1 MSAHTRQQA
10 ARSAQRTTLI
20 GILLNGTLAAVKA
33 VAGVLGNSYAL
44 VADAIES
51 FSDVLAS
58 AIVWV
63 GLRIAASPPTERHPY
78 GKGRAEAIA
87 AVVVSLALFGAA
99 AAIAISSVREI
110 RTPHH
115 APAPFTLLVLVL
127 VVLVKEGLFRYA
139 FRVGDSLDS
148 TAVKTD
154 AWHHRSDAV
163 TSLAAFIGISIALAM
178 GPGYESAD
186 DWAALI
192 ASGIIAFNAY
202 HLIRPALS
210 ELTDVAPNA
219 ELVRQVR
226 AIAEQ
231 VPDVHGT
238 HRCWVRKLGFD
249 HYVELDVLVD
259 GDLSVREGH
268 DIAHRV
274 HEAIRDA
281 LPMVT
286 RVMVHVEPMDQYG
299 RHKLDWEA

>member
-1 MSAHTRQQA
+1 MSALTRQQA

-20 GILLNGTLAAVKA
+20 GIVLNGTLTAVKA
-33 VAGVLGNSYAL
+33 VAGILGNSYAL

-231 VPDVHGT
+231 VSDVHGT

-286 RVMVHVEPMDQYG
+286 RVMVHVEPVDQYG

>member
-1 MSAHTRQQA
+1 MSALTRQQA

-20 GILLNGTLAAVKA
+20 GIVLNGTLAAVKA
-33 VAGVLGNSYAL
+33 VAGILGNSYAL

-139 FRVGDSLDS
+139 FRVGDTLDS

-231 VPDVHGT
+231 VSDVHGT

-286 RVMVHVEPMDQYG
+286 RVMVHVEPVDQYG

>member
-1 MSAHTRQQA
+1 MSALTRQEA

-20 GILLNGTLAAVKA
+20 GIVLNGSLAAVKA
-33 VAGVLGNSYAL
+33 IAGIVGNSYAL

-58 AIVWV
+58 VIVWV
-63 GLRIAASPPTERHPY
+63 GLRIAASPPTERHPF

-87 AVVVSLALFGAA
+87 AVIVSLALFGAA

-139 FRVGDSLDS
+139 FRVGDTLDS

-163 TSLAAFIGISIALAM
+163 TSLAAFVGISIALVM

-219 ELVRQVR
+219 DLVRQVR

-231 VPDVHGT
+231 VEDVHGT

-286 RVMVHVEPMDQYG
+286 RVMVHVEPVDEYG

>member
-1 MSAHTRQQA
+1 MSALTRQQA

-20 GILLNGTLAAVKA
+20 GIVLNGTLAAVKA
-33 VAGVLGNSYAL
+33 VAGILGNSYAL

-286 RVMVHVEPMDQYG
+286 RVMVHVEPVDQYG